1 MNWKF
6 AWASVL
12 QRWARPNCLTMFS
25 FRVVS
30 DCFNWEN
37 LGFAE
42 SGALASSSPFVILS
56 MATELLLTIHGHPTP
71 TLFLLLP
78 QGYPKRW
85 LRGLIF
91 VLMFY
96 AFTCCC
102 LFLVLD
108 YIVLMFVQDVV
119 KERRKFIPL
128 EGDDETD

>member
-1 MNWKF
+1 MI
-6 AWASVL
+6 
-12 QRWARPNCLTMFS
+12 
-25 FRVVS
+25 VS
-30 DCFNWEN
+30 NGKN

-42 SGALASSSPFVILS
+42 SGALASSSPFVIPS

-108 YIVLMFVQDVV
+108 YIVLMFVQDVG
-119 KERRKFIPL
+119 KARRKFIPL